1 MRFDLTPEFYSMTGA
16 YNTYAGLRSIQWHGA
31 DLSIRHNSG
40 VALFQEFGYSPQYL
54 QVRDYPGTFKLG
66 GFYDSEPLRQFVSHQ
81 ITGTWMIYGLA
92 QQRIY
97 TPELG
102 IRRGLTGLLGFAY
115 APPDV
120 DTVEYFANA
129 GLLYQGPI
137 PARSQDAL
145 GLFAIFGE
153 FSGDLREAQRMN
165 HQPTMTNEA
174 VLELNYMYNAT
185 PWLHVQP
192 DLQGVIR
199 PNGTG
204 LVSDALVLAMQVGID
219 L

>member
-1 MRFDLTPEFYSMTGA
+1 MVFGLAPQRLYNPE
-16 YNTYAGLRSIQWHGA
+16 
-31 DLSIRHNSG
+31 
-40 VALFQEFGYSPQYL
+40 
-54 QVRDYPGTFKLG
+54 PGTK
-66 GFYDSEPLRQFVSHQ
+66 
-81 ITGTWMIYGLA
+81 
-92 QQRIY
+92 
-97 TPELG
+97 
-102 IRRGLTGLLGFAY
+102 RGLTGLLGFAY

-129 GLLYQGPI
+129 GLLYQGPL

-153 FSGDLREAQRMN
+153 FSSDLREAERMN
-165 HQPTMTNEA
+165 HQAPMTNEA

-192 DLQGVIR
+192 DVQGVIR
-199 PNGTG
+199 PDGTG
-204 LVSDALVLAMQVGID
+204 LVSDALVLALQVGID